1 MRDAGVMGSGACE
14 TFITYGQTHALDR
27 YFVCRARA
35 AQCPPA
41 RVRSLLGP
49 FLRLSC
55 FPNDAALVR
64 ECFGDLTQHHSLE
77 SSLSTLRMSLQAC
90 TAP

>member
-1 MRDAGVMGSGACE
+1 MTVR
-14 TFITYGQTHALDR
+14 
-27 YFVCRARA
+27 
-35 AQCPPA
+35 A
-41 RVRSLLGP
+41 RVRERVKVRANPNPNPDPNPNPNPNQVRTGALLEAGTLLGP

-55 FPNDAALVR
+55 FPNDAALVS